1 MAGLTLGIIVTTC
14 FFIFNNPF
22 QKKPVIPET
31 SIVEKTID
39 LLQVP
44 DKIIEKD
51 TGILRNITSTTSKP
65 TNDKV
70 NRDTLVLF
78 ARSLLGIPYLYGSTD
93 PAKGFDCSGFI
104 TYVFNHFKIVVPRS
118 SYGFENIG
126 TKRSFNT
133 CRPGDVILFTGTD
146 PQERT
151 IGHIGIVCDIV
162 NGIPSFIHS
171 TSGKAYGVTITSM
184 DNKFYQDR
192 FIAVI
197 DLLFQ
202 N

>member
-1 MAGLTLGIIVTTC
+1 MAGLTLGIIATTC
-14 FFIFNNPF
+14 FFIFYNPF
-22 QKKPVIPET
+22 QKMAVIPEP
-31 SIVEKTID
+31 SIVEKAID
-39 LLQVP
+39 SLQVP
-44 DKIIEKD
+44 DKIISKD
-51 TGILRNITSTTSKP
+51 TDILRNQTSIQN
-65 TNDKV
+65 NDKA
-70 NRDTLVLF
+70 NRDSLVLF
-78 ARSLLGIPYLYGSTD
+78 ARSLIGTPYLYGSAD
-93 PAKGFDCSGFI
+93 PAKGLDCSGFI

-126 TKRSFNT
+126 TKKSFNT